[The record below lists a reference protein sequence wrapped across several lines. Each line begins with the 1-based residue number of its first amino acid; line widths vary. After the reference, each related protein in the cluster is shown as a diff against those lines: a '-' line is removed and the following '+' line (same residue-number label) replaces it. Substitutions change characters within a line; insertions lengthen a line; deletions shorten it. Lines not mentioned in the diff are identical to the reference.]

1 MFRLAD
7 PLFLIGFIFPLLLL
21 GWHYWSR
28 RRGRSSVLFSASS
41 YIHDLPKTWRAKIS
55 PHLHLLR
62 YPGLMLLVIAL
73 ARPQT
78 GNNVKEISTYGVDI
92 MLVLDVSGTMAE
104 LDMSA
109 NGRPISRLEA
119 AKEVMKGFVAG
130 RSADR
135 IGLIAFGTKSL
146 TRCPLTVD
154 YDLVQQSLNDIDL
167 NLFPED
173 MRRTAIGNA
182 LATSVSRLWKS
193 DAKSKV
199 IILLTDGANTAGN
212 IAPETAAEIA
222 ASEDIRVYTI
232 GFGSPRR
239 TDVDEKVL
247 QKIASDTGGKFFRSK
262 TLSDL
267 EQVYERIDELEK
279 SEVVVKN
286 YQIWKEW
293 FPWFLWSG
301 CGLLLLEV
309 LMSQIFCRRVP

>member
-7 PLFLIGFIFPLLLL
+7 PLYLLGLILPTLLLV
-21 GWHYWSR
+21 WHFWSH
-28 RRGRSSVLFSASS
+28 RRGRSSVLFSTSS
-41 YIHDLPKTWRAKIS
+41 FLTGLPATWRARVA
-55 PHLHLLR
+55 PHLHWLR
-62 YPGLMLLVIAL
+62 YPGLILLIIAL
-73 ARPQT
+73 SRPQT
-78 GNNVKEISTYGVDI
+78 GNNVREISTYGVDI
-92 MLVLDVSGTMAE
+92 LLVLDVSGTMSE
-104 LDMSA
+104 LDMVA
-109 NGRPISRLEA
+109 DGRPLSRLDA
-119 AKEVMKGFVAG
+119 AKNVMKGFIAG

-154 YDLVQQSLNDIDL
+154 YDLVQQSLDDIDL

-182 LATSVSRLWKS
+182 LATSVARLWKS

-212 IAPETAAEIA
+212 IAPETAAGIA
-222 ASEDIRVYTI
+222 ASEGIRIHTI

-239 TDVDEKVL
+239 TDVDEQTL
-247 QKIASDTGGKFFRSK
+247 QKISKDTGGQFFRSK

-267 EQVYERIDELEK
+267 EAVYERIDELEK

-309 LMSQIFCRRVP
+309 LMSQVFCRRVP

>member
-7 PLFLIGFIFPLLLL
+7 PLYLVGLILPLLLL
-21 GWHYWSR
+21 FWYFWSH
-28 RRGRSSVLFSASS
+28 RRGRSSVLFSSS
-41 YIHDLPKTWRAKIS
+41 AYLADLPTTWRAKLS
-55 PHLHLLR
+55 PHLHWLR
-62 YPGLMLLVIAL
+62 YPGLILLVIAL

-78 GNNVKEISTYGVDI
+78 GNNVREITTYGVDI
-92 MLVLDVSGTMAE
+92 MLVLDVSGTME
-104 LDMSA
+104 ERDMSA
-109 NGRPISRLEA
+109 GRVPISRLDA
-119 AKEVMKGFVAG
+119 AKDVMKGFIEG
-130 RSADR
+130 RTADR
-135 IGLIAFGTKSL
+135 LGLIAFGTKSL
-146 TRCPLTVD
+146 TRSPLTVD
-154 YDLVQQSLNDIDL
+154 YDLVLQALDEIDI

-222 ASEDIRVYTI
+222 ASENIRVYTV

-239 TDVDEKVL
+239 TDVDEAVL
-247 QKIASDTGGKFFRSK
+247 QKIATETGGKFFRST

-267 EQVYERIDELEK
+267 EKVYERIDELEK

-286 YQIWKEW
+286 YQIWREW
-293 FPWFLWSG
+293 FPWFLWIG

-309 LMSQIFCRRVP
+309 MMSQIFCRRVP